1 MNEHMVEV
9 VVEHIIKVM
18 MVVQEVVVPLIMKEG
33 Q

>member
-1 MNEHMVEV
+1 MVEV